1 MELTHEQ
8 LADSCARNNL
18 TAFICGQDYW
28 ATLED
33 TKDNDVAEEDKKS
46 WVMSN
51 MLQENLNY
59 RDLEENDAEEDD
71 SELHSERMAARDDI
85 LCKVVDKW
93 VAGEY
98 TGKDKPELE
107 LAQEDVD
114 KELAASTESKMYSM
128 GSRMTYINLDG
139 PSVDYHRVGSDSKV
153 LVLYKKRT
161 VNRDAIEEIIRHLK
175 ANGEPIQFEPSNLHS
190 VLLGGVKYSRLVGND
205 GFIFAMGEKMYAEL
219 YGKIQSDDALKAR
232 WKN

>member
-8 LADSCARNNL
+8 LAESCARNNL

-33 TKDNDVAEEDKKS
+33 TKDNDVAEEDKKA

-59 RDLEENDAEEDD
+59 RDLAETDDEDED

-114 KELAASTESKMYSM
+114 KELAASTESMMYRV

-139 PSVDYHRVGSDSKV
+139 KSVDYHRVGSDSDV

-175 ANGEPIQFEPSNLHS
+175 ANGEPINFEPHNMRS
-190 VLLGGVKYSRLVGND
+190 VYLGGVKYGHLVGND

-232 WKN
+232 CKN

>member
-59 RDLEENDAEEDD
+59 GDLEETDDEDED
-71 SELHSERMAARDDI
+71 SERHSERMAARDDI

-98 TGKDKPELE
+98 ADKDKPELE

-114 KELAASTESKMYSM
+114 KAVAEY
-128 GSRMTYINLDG
+128 
-139 PSVDYHRVGSDSKV
+139 VGS
-153 LVLYKKRT
+153 
-161 VNRDAIEEIIRHLK
+161 N
-175 ANGEPIQFEPSNLHS
+175 
-190 VLLGGVKYSRLVGND
+190 
-205 GFIFAMGEKMYAEL
+205 
-219 YGKIQSDDALKAR
+219 
-232 WKN
+232 

>member
-8 LADSCARNNL
+8 LAESCARNNL

-28 ATLED
+28 ATLD
-33 TKDNDVAEEDKKS
+33 DAKDNDVAEEDKKA

-59 RDLEENDAEEDD
+59 GALEETDEEDD
-71 SELHSERMAARDDI
+71 NSELHSERMAARDDI

-114 KELAASTESKMYSM
+114 KELAASTEIS
-128 GSRMTYINLDG
+128 TDINLDG
-139 PSVDYHRVGSDSKV
+139 PSVDEHRMYDDSTV
-153 LVLYKKRT
+153 LVMYKKRT
-161 VNRDAIEEIIRHLK
+161 VNRDAIEEIIRHLQ
-175 ANGEPIQFEPSNLHS
+175 ANSEPIKFEPNNIRS
-190 VLLGGVKYSRLVGND
+190 VKLGKIKYSRLVGND

-232 WKN
+232 CKN

>member
-1 MELTHEQ
+1 MAELTHEQ
-8 LADSCARNNL
+8 LADSCVRNNL

-59 RDLEENDAEEDD
+59 RDLEETDDEDDD

-107 LAQEDVD
+107 LAQDDVD
-114 KELAASTESKMYSM
+114 KAVADYFGGKE
-128 GSRMTYINLDG
+128 LDG
-139 PSVDYHRVGSDSKV
+139 GGAY
-153 LVLYKKRT
+153 LVAYSL
-161 VNRDAIEEIIRHLK
+161 
-175 ANGEPIQFEPSNLHS
+175 FEHFNQRRYP
-190 VLLGGVKYSRLVGND
+190 
-205 GFIFAMGEKMYAEL
+205 
-219 YGKIQSDDALKAR
+219 
-232 WKN
+232 

>member
-1 MELTHEQ
+1 MAELTHEQ
-8 LADSCARNNL
+8 LAESCARNNL

-59 RDLEENDAEEDD
+59 RDLEETDDEDDD
-71 SELHSERMAARDDI
+71 SERHSERMAARDDI

-98 TGKDKPELE
+98 TGKDDPELE
-107 LAQEDVD
+107 LAQADVD
-114 KELAASTESKMYSM
+114 KEVA
-128 GSRMTYINLDG
+128 
-139 PSVDYHRVGSDSKV
+139 DY
-153 LVLYKKRT
+153 
-161 VNRDAIEEIIRHLK
+161 
-175 ANGEPIQFEPSNLHS
+175 F
-190 VLLGGVKYSRLVGND
+190 GGK
-205 GFIFAMGEKMYAEL
+205 
-219 YGKIQSDDALKAR
+219 
-232 WKN
+232 